1 MSRSHPLRVI
11 ADVAPSLEQVALT
24 WHERLRGQ
32 PTAAE
37 RQAFDQWL
45 YAEPAHVEAYAQVQA
60 LWALSEQP
68 AQRLA
73 AEEAQALD
81 SYLQAMDE
89 PPRRWLPRWWLGG
102 LASAASVLL
111 MLGLLGWQPQ
121 RWVDSLRA
129 DCVSAPGQLRQITLA
144 DQSVLLL
151 DADSAVQVHFS
162 DQQRRIELLRG
173 AAYFQVSHTGQPFI
187 VGAAEGEA
195 QVLGTQFEVRL
206 RGDGAQV
213 TVQSG
218 RVAVTAK
225 AGDTP
230 QVLMANQQVS
240 YDHGLAASVQGV
252 DSDASLAWRQGWLT
266 FYQMPLAQV
275 LDEVQR
281 YSPGR
286 IVLLNPALAQQRIS
300 GSFPSQDPDQ
310 VLASLASVVGFQ
322 RQQVLGLTLLR

>member
-1 MSRSHPLRVI
+1 MSRSYPLRVV
-11 ADVAPSLEQVALT
+11 ADAPPSLEQVALT

-37 RQAFDQWL
+37 RKAFDQWL

-60 LWALSEQP
+60 LWARTEQA
-68 AQRLA
+68 AQQLA
-73 AEEAQALD
+73 REEAPALQE
-81 SYLQAMDE
+81 YLRAMDA
-89 PPRRWLPRWWLGG
+89 PRPRAPRWWLGSV
-102 LASAASVLL
+102 AMAASVLL

-129 DCVSAPGQLRQITLA
+129 DYVSAAGQLRQITLA

-151 DADSAVQVHFS
+151 DADSAVQVHFTAR
-162 DQQRRIELLRG
+162 QRRIELLRG
-173 AAYFQVSHTGQPFI
+173 AVYFQVSHTGQPFI
-187 VGAAEGEA
+187 VSAADGEV

-225 AGDTP
+225 PGETP
-230 QVLMANQQVS
+230 QVLGANQQMS
-240 YDHGLAASVQGV
+240 YQQGLAGSVQGV

-266 FYQMPLAQV
+266 FYQVPLTQV

-281 YSPGR
+281 YSAER
-286 IVLLNPALAQQRIS
+286 IVLLNPALGQQRIS
-300 GSFPSQDPDQ
+300 GSFPSQDADK
-310 VLASLASVVGFQ
+310 VLASLATVVGFQ
-322 RQQVLGLTLLR
+322 RQQMLGLTVLH